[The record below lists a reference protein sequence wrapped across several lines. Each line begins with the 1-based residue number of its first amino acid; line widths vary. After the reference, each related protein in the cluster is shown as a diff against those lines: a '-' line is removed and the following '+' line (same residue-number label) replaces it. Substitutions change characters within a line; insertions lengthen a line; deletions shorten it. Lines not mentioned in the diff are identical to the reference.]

1 MKLIIVNRSK
11 PDTYARLR
19 EQFAGEPGVKVVYE
33 QRTNSRL
40 AVATE
45 RRRLRKPL
53 NDREFIVVH
62 TADDDANRKRK

>member
-1 MKLIIVNRSK
+1 MKLIIVNRLK

-33 QRTNSRL
+33 QRTGTR
-40 AVATE
+40 AVGTE
-45 RRRLRKPL
+45 RRRLHKPL
-53 NDREFIVVH
+53 DDREFIVVH

>member
-1 MKLIIVNRSK
+1 MKLIIVNRLK

-33 QRTNSRL
+33 QRTGNRPG
-40 AVATE
+40 VGTE
-45 RRRLRKPL
+45 RRRLHKPL
-53 NDREFIVVH
+53 DDREFIVVH